1 VGAAHGDAFQAEGVR
16 EIFRDAAPDHGGRA
30 VARGAH
36 RLDDADTPAH
46 VAVTVSLARRSAKSW
61 PLAERLAPA
70 VAALVD
76 WDPGDLPIVP
86 VLLGLP
92 DVASR
97 EALRQ
102 RAIAWSANI

>member
-1 VGAAHGDAFQAEGVR
+1 MSELFG
-16 EIFRDAAPDHGGRA
+16 
-30 VARGAH
+30 
-36 RLDDADTPAH
+36 DDADTPADL
-46 VAVTVSLARRSAKSW
+46 AATARLARKSAKSW

-86 VLLGLP
+86 VLLDLP
-92 DVASR
+92 DVAPR

-102 RAIAWSANI
+102 RAIAWSANV

>member
-1 VGAAHGDAFQAEGVR
+1 
-16 EIFRDAAPDHGGRA
+16 
-30 VARGAH
+30 
-36 RLDDADTPAH
+36 
-46 VAVTVSLARRSAKSW
+46 
-61 PLAERLAPA
+61 